1 MGIVIRQATQ
11 NAIYSYFGA
20 LLGFLTVWFLNINWL
35 STQQNGLLNLL
46 ISISI
51 ITGSVSNLGSAGIIS
66 RLFPHFR
73 NNELKHQG
81 FLFYPMAISIVGFCL
96 FLILYFVFRDEIIAR
111 NIDKSKLFAD
121 EVYYLIPLTFFW
133 AIFNILDAYSRSV
146 FLTTA
151 GVLIKEVG
159 LRIVILIAG
168 FAYYKS
174 WITFDVFLLMYV
186 ISFCS
191 IGLILGVH
199 LWMKGELH
207 FHRNKHFVTPELR
220 REMRLVAMYSVIT
233 GLSSLLISSIDKI
246 IVNDKLGLSAAGVFA
261 VATYFGSI
269 IQIPARSVIRIASS
283 VIADSWK
290 SNNLSNIR
298 NVYHKTC
305 LNQYIIG
312 LYLLLGI
319 FLCMDQI
326 MNLLPTEYSEARYVI
341 LLVGLGYF
349 IDLATGVNGAII
361 STSKYFRYDTLFM
374 FLLVVVTIITNLLL
388 IPAMGITGAALA
400 SCITFFTFNLL
411 RYLFIWK
418 KFDMQPYTIDFLKI
432 AGIAAIALAGG
443 WFLNVS
449 ENNYIT
455 ILVKGSVFSLLFA
468 IGIYLSKSAPDLNKM
483 LDTVK
488 GKIKP

>member
-1 MGIVIRQATQ
+1 MGIVIRQATH
-11 NAIYSYFGA
+11 NAILSYVGA

-35 STQQNGLLNLL
+35 STEQNGLLNLL
-46 ISISI
+46 VSISI
-51 ITGSVSNLGSAGIIS
+51 ITGSLSNLGSTGITS

-73 NNELKHQG
+73 NKELKHTG
-81 FLFYPMAISIVGFCL
+81 FLFFPLVISIVGFFL
-96 FLILYFVFRDEIIAR
+96 FLILFFVFRDEIVAR
-111 NIDKSKLFAD
+111 NIEKSKLFAD
-121 EVYYLIPLTFFW
+121 EIFYLIPLTFFW
-133 AIFNILDAYSRSV
+133 ALFNILDAYSRSV

-151 GVLIKEVG
+151 GVLIKEVV
-159 LRIVILIAG
+159 LRIVILVAG
-168 FAYYKS
+168 FAYYKN
-174 WITFDVFLLMYV
+174 WISFDAFLLFYI

-191 IGLILGVH
+191 IGVILAFH
-199 LWMKGELH
+199 LWLKGELH
-207 FHRNKHFVTPELR
+207 FHRNSHFVTPELR
-220 REMRLVAMYSVIT
+220 REMRLVAAYSIIT

-290 SNNLSNIR
+290 NNDLANIKK
-298 NVYHKTC
+298 VYHKTC

-349 IDLATGVNGAII
+349 IDLATGVNGTII
-361 STSKYFRYDTLFM
+361 STSIHFRYDTWFM
-374 FLLVVVTIITNLLL
+374 LLLVIVTVISNLLL

-400 SCITFFTFNLL
+400 SCITYFTFNLL
-411 RYLFIWK
+411 RYLFIWN
-418 KFDMQPYTIDFLKI
+418 KFDMQPYTFDFIKI
-432 AGIAAIALAGG
+432 AGIAAISLAGG
-443 WFLNVS
+443 WFLNLS
-449 ENNYIT
+449 DNNYIT
-455 ILVKGSVFSLLFA
+455 ILLKGSIFSLLFA
-468 IGIYLSKSAPDLNKM
+468 TGIYLSKTAPDLNKM
-483 LDTVK
+483 LDSVIR
-488 GKIKP
+488 KIRN

>member
-1 MGIVIRQATQ
+1 
-11 NAIYSYFGA
+11 
-20 LLGFLTVWFLNINWL
+20 
-35 STQQNGLLNLL
+35 
-46 ISISI
+46 
-51 ITGSVSNLGSAGIIS
+51 
-66 RLFPHFR
+66 
-73 NNELKHQG
+73 
-81 FLFYPMAISIVGFCL
+81 
-96 FLILYFVFRDEIIAR
+96 
-111 NIDKSKLFAD
+111 
-121 EVYYLIPLTFFW
+121 
-133 AIFNILDAYSRSV
+133 
-146 FLTTA
+146 
-151 GVLIKEVG
+151 
-159 LRIVILIAG
+159 
-168 FAYYKS
+168 
-174 WITFDVFLLMYV
+174 
-186 ISFCS
+186 
-191 IGLILGVH
+191 
-199 LWMKGELH
+199 MKGELH

-326 MNLLPTEYSEARYVI
+326 MNLLPAEYSEARYVI

-432 AGIAAIALAGG
+432 AGIATISLAGG
-443 WFLNVS
+443 WFLDVS
-449 ENNYIT
+449 ENNYLT

-468 IGIYLSKSAPDLNKM
+468 TGIYLSKSAPDLNKM
-483 LDTVK
+483 LDTLK
-488 GKIKP
+488 SKIKP